1 MKHLTFLLFWLSVLL
16 LSNPAQ
22 AAPLDSI
29 AFNPTQSIEA
39 KIATNATE
47 SSQTS
52 LLSTPNPDAPVGTS
66 DKVADLPPPP
76 PADNLTETPI
86 AVSSPSST
94 TPAVTAPTAKPIALT
109 FSLSAATPTRS
120 ASSPPPRSSTSAPV
134 TPANS
139 ANSLDSLFAGDSNS
153 LVAKAVGSAEGTRT
167 PDGARNPAYFG
178 HVDPGNG
185 VWNLGSFSYQHAA
198 TSPEEADA
206 KQLARLRQ
214 QAALIVEQAT
224 NQGLDL
230 TLQEQLNGID
240 LANQAPKA
248 ALDREGYVD
257 WLVRAKQEGQ
267 GEAAAVLSAR
277 VRSFLNP
284 ETKRWDA
291 PGLGNSEKRITAD
304 QARRMDAIARA
315 IDYQMQVAENGA
327 DRLLNES
334 AAEAFPSK
342 SHSSEVAQVIE
353 AENTDEILHLNLSTH
368 Q

>member
-1 MKHLTFLLFWLSVLL
+1 MKPLTFLLLWLSVLTL
-16 LSNPAQ
+16 AIPAQ
-22 AAPLDSI
+22 ATPGKGSVA
-29 AFNPTQSIEA
+29 
-39 KIATNATE
+39 
-47 SSQTS
+47 SS
-52 LLSTPNPDAPVGTS
+52 
-66 DKVADLPPPP
+66 
-76 PADNLTETPI
+76 
-86 AVSSPSST
+86 
-94 TPAVTAPTAKPIALT
+94 TAPTAKPIALT
-109 FSLSAATPTRS
+109 FTLPAPLSAASPTPVVLPS
-120 ASSPPPRSSTSAPV
+120 PPRSAP
-134 TPANS
+134 PAPHS

-167 PDGARNPAYFG
+167 PDGGRNPAYYG

-206 KQLARLRQ
+206 KQLDRLRQ
-214 QAALIVEQAT
+214 QAALITEQAT
-224 NQGLDL
+224 NQGLEL

-257 WLVRAKQEGQ
+257 WLMRAKQEGQ

-284 ETKRWDA
+284 ETQRWDA

-315 IDYQMQVAENGA
+315 IDYQMQMATSAIPDALEQKQSQENLPPIEAAGV
-327 DRLLNES
+327 DRLLAQAVPAQFEPETNPLVEK
-334 AAEAFPSK
+334 PDRSK
-342 SHSSEVAQVIE
+342 EPLGVAPLL
-353 AENTDEILHLNLSTH
+353 DLDLSPR
-368 Q
+368 QNANVEFLK

>member
-1 MKHLTFLLFWLSVLL
+1 MKPLTFLLLWLSVLTL
-16 LSNPAQ
+16 AIPAQ
-22 AAPLDSI
+22 ATPGEGSI
-29 AFNPTQSIEA
+29 A
-39 KIATNATE
+39 
-47 SSQTS
+47 SS
-52 LLSTPNPDAPVGTS
+52 A
-66 DKVADLPPPP
+66 
-76 PADNLTETPI
+76 
-86 AVSSPSST
+86 
-94 TPAVTAPTAKPIALT
+94 APTAKPIALT
-109 FSLSAATPTRS
+109 FTLPAPLSAA
-120 ASSPPPRSSTSAPV
+120 SPAPVSPPSPPRSAAPA
-134 TPANS
+134 PNS